1 MRMKSYFAKTV
12 GDAVS
17 MARNELGPDAVLV
30 NSRKTLPETKHLGEY
45 EVVFAVFETSEQA
58 PGLYQPP
65 AAPSRQTAAQPGDG
79 QRPGDGLSRE
89 VAELRRQMLKMHRSI
104 LRARPQ
110 ERGAFLPSVELE
122 ELHSKL
128 LASQIDECL
137 AQEIVEGL
145 ESAKPAGAD
154 WQWLEQSM
162 AVELEKR
169 FSVDPSLGTGGE
181 GAGVVAF
188 VGAPGA
194 GKTSTLVK
202 LAITHGLSGRKPV
215 QILSLDTLRV
225 GAAEQLRSYATIIG
239 AGFQIVE
246 TVGALSQALAE
257 YRGKGLILIDT
268 PGFAA
273 ADLDHAGD
281 LARYIAISPAVD
293 THLVLSA
300 SMKPADL
307 TTVVK
312 RFEIFKPSK
321 LLFTRLDETDS
332 YGPIVTESARTGRP
346 ISFLRAGQQ
355 IPEDIEPAVKSRITD
370 RIIGRSVQR
379 IQSAA

>member
-45 EVVFAVFETSEQA
+45 EVVFAVFEATEQA
-58 PGLYQPP
+58 PALYHPP
-65 AAPSRQTAAQPGDG
+65 AMAPGQTFARPAGD
-79 QRPGDGLSRE
+79 LSRE
-89 VAELRRQMLKMHRSI
+89 VAELRQQMSKMHRSI
-104 LRARPQ
+104 LRARTE
-110 ERGAFLPSVELE
+110 ERDGFLPSLELE
-122 ELHSKL
+122 ELHSNL
-128 LASQIDECL
+128 LASQMDGCL

-145 ESAKPAGAD
+145 GALKPAGAD
-154 WQWLEQSM
+154 RQWLEEAM

-169 FSVDPSLGTGGE
+169 FTVDASLGVQGE
-181 GAGVVAF
+181 GTRVVAF
-188 VGAPGA
+188 VGAPGV

-202 LAITHGLSGRKPV
+202 LAVTHGLTGRKPV

-239 AGFQIVE
+239 AGFQVVE
-246 TVGALSQALAE
+246 TVGALAQALE
-257 YRGKGLILIDT
+257 EHRSKGLILVDT

-273 ADLDHAGD
+273 ADLDYAAD
-281 LARYIAISPAVD
+281 AARYIATCSVID

-312 RFEIFKPSK
+312 RFDSFKPSK

-332 YGPIVTESARTGRP
+332 YGPMITEAARTGRP
-346 ISFLRAGQQ
+346 ISFLAAGQQ
-355 IPEDIEPAVKSRITD
+355 IPEDLEPAVKSRITD
-370 RIIGRSVQR
+370 RIMGRSVQR
-379 IQSAA
+379 IQAAA